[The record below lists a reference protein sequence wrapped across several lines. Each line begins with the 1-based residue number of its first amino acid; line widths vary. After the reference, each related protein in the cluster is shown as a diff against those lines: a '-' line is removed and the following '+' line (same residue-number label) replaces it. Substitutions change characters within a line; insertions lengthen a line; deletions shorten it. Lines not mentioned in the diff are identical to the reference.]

1 MTLGL
6 LMPDYAINEP
16 PHVTV
21 GRLEQGKAI
30 ILFGVEDPDPST
42 AAIRTGLMRGI
53 TTAVRGSLP

>member
-6 LMPDYAINEP
+6 LMPGNAINEP

-21 GRLEQGKAI
+21 GRLEQGKAV
-30 ILFGVEDPDPST
+30 ILFGVEGPDPST